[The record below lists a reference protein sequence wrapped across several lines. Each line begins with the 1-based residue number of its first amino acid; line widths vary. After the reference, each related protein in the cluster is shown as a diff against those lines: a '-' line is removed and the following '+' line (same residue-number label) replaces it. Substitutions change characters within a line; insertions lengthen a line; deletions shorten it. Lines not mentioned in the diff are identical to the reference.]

1 MQRFGPASG
10 TFRVSMR
17 YQLIGTRLPEAATD
31 VGYTVTVR
39 SGRLYLVDDNDLN
52 GQLGAG
58 RMPWDFGPIKVIRR
72 PGAMVIVTA
81 GEGGLGERIA
91 ADTVQVAKRVRKL
104 WPRRVHEPGV
114 GAVTRLPGVS
124 RL

>member
-31 VGYTVTVR
+31 VGYTFTVR

-52 GQLGAG
+52 LQLGAG
-58 RMPWDFGPIKVIRR
+58 RMPWDFGPINVIRR
-72 PGAMVIVTA
+72 PAVMVIVTA
-81 GEGGLGERIA
+81 GESRLGERIA
-91 ADTVQVAKRVRKL
+91 ADTVQVEKRVRKL
-104 WPRRVHEPGV
+104 WPGPLQRV
-114 GAVTRLPGVS
+114 
-124 RL
+124 